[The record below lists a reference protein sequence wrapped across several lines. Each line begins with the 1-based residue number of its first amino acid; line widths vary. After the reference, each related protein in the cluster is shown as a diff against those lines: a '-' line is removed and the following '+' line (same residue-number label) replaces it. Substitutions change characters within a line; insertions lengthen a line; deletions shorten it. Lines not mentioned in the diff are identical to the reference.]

1 MPTWKLNLLF
11 IAGCVGVYLMALLL
25 SLVGMVIE
33 FLHLEWLVLIGL
45 FALIMWAS
53 IKLVGVWLDRI
64 EGK

>member
-1 MPTWKLNLLF
+1 MPTWKLNLIF

-25 SLVGMVIE
+25 SLVGMVIT
-33 FLHLEWLVLIGL
+33 FLHLEGVVLIGL